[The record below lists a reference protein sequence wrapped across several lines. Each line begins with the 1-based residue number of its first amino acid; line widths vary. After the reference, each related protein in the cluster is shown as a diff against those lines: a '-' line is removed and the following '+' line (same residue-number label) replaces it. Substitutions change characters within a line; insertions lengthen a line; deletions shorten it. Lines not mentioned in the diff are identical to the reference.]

1 MSAWQW
7 FLRLGLG
14 GALAWIAS
22 CSVLP
27 QAETIEV
34 YQLPS
39 SSIAEPKYGDAL
51 PWTLRV
57 SIPGRGRLGDTQRVL
72 VLNPDNRIIAYKGA
86 RWSDS
91 ISILM
96 RNRLTNA
103 FRADGRLAAISH
115 DNANL
120 TPDLELDGELG
131 AFQVEYID
139 GIPTVVI
146 RVYTTLIQPLRYK
159 TVASR
164 GFEVTQ
170 PVKGKGMPSVV
181 SAFGKAADRLAGEI
195 VDWTVEQSGVLQSQA
210 R

>member
-1 MSAWQW
+1 MSGVKR
-7 FLRLGLG
+7 FLRLMAASVL
-14 GALAWIAS
+14 ALTAS
-22 CSVLP
+22 CSILP
-27 QAETIEV
+27 QPETIAL

-39 SSIAEPKYGDAL
+39 SSMAEPKYGDVL
-51 PWTLRV
+51 PWALRV
-57 SIPGRGRLGDTQRVL
+57 STPGGSRLGDTQRVL
-72 VLNPDNRIIAYKGA
+72 MLGIDNRISAYKGV

-91 ISILM
+91 ISILI

-103 FRADGRLAAISH
+103 FRADGRLGAISH

-131 AFQVEYID
+131 AFQVEYVN

-146 RVYTTLIQPLRYK
+146 RMYTALVQPLRYK
-159 TVASR
+159 AVASK

-170 PVKGKGMPSVV
+170 PVEGKGMPSIIK
-181 SAFGKAADRLAGEI
+181 AFGKAADRLAGEI
-195 VDWTVEQSGVLQSQA
+195 VDWTVEQSRAPQPEA